1 MNWKVIAL
9 VPALTLATA
18 LPGYS
23 LTKDKNHHPTTATH
37 AAQVSQP
44 SHTMK
49 IANSLHKTNI
59 KDESSTA
66 GRDRAITIGSRGEAV
81 RNAQSLLK
89 QRGFYTASINGVF
102 DQKTRAAVMKF
113 QKSKGLRADGVL
125 GSKTLAALR

>member
-9 VPALTLATA
+9 VPALALATA

-23 LTKDKNHHPTTATH
+23 LTKDKNHNPTTATH

-49 IANSLHKTNI
+49 IANLHKTNT
-59 KDESSTA
+59 KHQSSTA
-66 GRDRAITIGSRGEAV
+66 GRDRVITVGSKGEAV

-102 DQKTRAAVMKF
+102 DHKTRTAVMKF

-125 GSKTLAALR
+125 GSRTLGALR